1 MYDLYINV
9 VDSELIRKTYFAR
22 LGLCFTHVIYWL
34 FQVCSR
40 EDFNWRLGL
49 WSRFT
54 FKPIMFSSQA
64 LKMWDRLNGLQS
76 VQLFFTVGCSAAVP
90 EAWAWTTGC
99 DWTGCSLKKYL
110 WRNILT
116 HISLTIRNCGTA
128 FWLLNLS
135 LLSFAVDANHAQ
147 GLSHQCKETQDLR
160 KTVMQRN
167 KSNCHCLRDSTSSMW
182 GKQTTFHIC
191 SPKRTVLLR
200 GTRDWW
206 VVQA

>member
-1 MYDLYINV
+1 
-9 VDSELIRKTYFAR
+9 
-22 LGLCFTHVIYWL
+22 
-34 FQVCSR
+34 
-40 EDFNWRLGL
+40 
-49 WSRFT
+49 
-54 FKPIMFSSQA
+54 
-64 LKMWDRLNGLQS
+64 MWDRLNGLQS

-90 EAWAWTTGC
+90 EAWARTTGC

-182 GKQTTFHIC
+182 RKQTTFLIC

-206 VVQA
+206 VVQASFIIINSIGLAPFPRLSDPPHSSHTILLFYLYFWSNKCILGEHMFLLKLFF